1 MGSGL
6 LDFGEGSEENFG
18 ELSGERF
25 GGLFGTQGQSEEHS
39 AELFKE
45 RETLFVEVI
54 LPLSLAKNY
63 MYRVPFELNEQTE
76 VGKRVVVQFG
86 KNKIYTALIKSISQT
101 APEHYQA
108 KYIIDVVDEHPII
121 TPQQLQ
127 LWDWMT
133 NYYLCNEG
141 DVMSAALPTGLK
153 LASETIIV
161 LKEDNDSETEESEQ
175 VLTEK
180 EAALITALNSQK
192 RLTIDEVSVLLG
204 QKTVYPIINSLIEK
218 GLIYI
223 AEEVVE
229 KYKPLLK
236 SFVSLN
242 PFYQEEE
249 HLKELF
255 SILER
260 APKQLN
266 ALLTFIKLYRQQ
278 DLIPKQQ
285 LLEESDCGQAAFKAL
300 QDKEIFK
307 VVKRPVSRLKENED
321 DFILNFELSEVQNKA
336 LTQIEA
342 SFEEKDVVLLHGITA
357 SGKTQVYIKL
367 IEKAIEKGG
376 QVLFLLPEI
385 ALTTQIVQRIQRYFG
400 DAIGVY
406 HSKFNNNERVE
417 IWNKVLNGKYR
428 VVLGARS
435 AVFLPF
441 KELKLIVVDE
451 EHESSYK
458 QQEPSPR
465 YQARD
470 VAVLLAHLHQAK
482 AVLGS
487 ATPSI
492 ESYYNAVNNKY
503 GLVTM
508 NERFGGVE
516 LPVHE
521 VVSISEETKK
531 KKMVSYFSSK
541 LIDEIAY
548 TMEQKEQV
556 ILFQNRRGYA
566 TILICATCGYAP
578 KCVSCDVSLTYHKT
592 SGKLHCHYCGYHQ
605 SSINI
610 CPACGSVHIE
620 QKGFGTERVE
630 EELSLIFPDAK
641 IARLD
646 VDSTRTKNGLMQIIT
661 DFQDKKTDILIGT
674 QMVAKGLDFDNVTL
688 IGVIN
693 ADTLFNYPDFR
704 AFERSYQLLAQ
715 VAGRAGRRNKQG
727 KVIIQ
732 AYDDQ
737 HRIIRQVI
745 DNKYLEMY
753 NDELTE
759 RRQFLY
765 PPFTRMIFIN
775 IKHKDQDLLNVAAQR
790 FATVLRGQLGRRVL
804 GPEQPMVSRIRNYY
818 IKQVIIKAD
827 KESSIQK
834 VKSILKETILQF
846 QSEKDFRAVNIQ
858 VDVDPY

>member
-1 MGSGL
+1 MVEQE
-6 LDFGEGSEENFG
+6 DT
-18 ELSGERF
+18 
-25 GGLFGTQGQSEEHS
+25 GLFEFQ
-39 AELFKE
+39 E
-45 RETLFVEVI
+45 RETFFVEVI

-63 MYRVPFELNEQTE
+63 IYRVPFELNAEIAI
-76 VGKRVVVQFG
+76 GKRVVVQFG
-86 KNKIYTALIKSISQT
+86 KNKIYTALVKSISKQ
-101 APEHYQA
+101 APELYQA
-108 KYIIDVVDEHPII
+108 KYIIDVVDQYPII
-121 TPQQLQ
+121 TSSQLE

-133 NYYLCNEG
+133 AYYLCNEG
-141 DVMSAALPTGLK
+141 DVMSAALPAGLK

-161 LKEDNDSETEESEQ
+161 IKEDVFLEEQ
-175 VLTEK
+175 ILTVK
-180 EAALITALNSQK
+180 ERTILDALSKRQK
-192 RLTIDEVSVLLG
+192 LTIDEVSALLG
-204 QKTVYPIINSLIEK
+204 QKTVYPIINSLLEK
-218 GLIYI
+218 GLVYI
-223 AEEVVE
+223 AEEVIE
-229 KYKPLLK
+229 KYRPLLK
-236 SFVSLN
+236 SFITLH

-255 SILER
+255 GQLEK
-260 APKQLN
+260 APKQLD
-266 ALLTFIKLYRQQ
+266 ALLSYIKLSRQGQ
-278 DLIPKQQ
+278 VVSKQQ
-285 LLEESDCGQAAFKAL
+285 LLEDSGCGPAPLKSL
-300 QDKEIFK
+300 QEKNVFVLE
-307 VVKRPVSRLKENED
+307 KRPVSRLKENDD
-321 DFILNFELSEVQNKA
+321 DFVMNFELSTDQQRA
-336 LTQIEA
+336 LAEIEA
-342 SFEEKDVVLLHGITA
+342 GFEEKDVVLLHGVTA

-367 IEKAIEKGG
+367 IERAIEKGG

-417 IWNKVLNGKYR
+417 IWNKVLNGTYR

-441 KELKLIVVDE
+441 KDLKLIVVDE
-451 EHESSYK
+451 EHEGSYK

-470 VAVLLAHLHQAK
+470 VAVYLAHLYKAK
-482 AVLGS
+482 TVLGS
-487 ATPSI
+487 ATPGI
-492 ESYYNAVNNKY
+492 ESYFNALHGKY
-503 GLVTM
+503 GLVKLD
-508 NERFGGVE
+508 ERYGGVE
-516 LPVHE
+516 LPVQE
-521 VVSISEETKK
+521 VISISEETKK
-531 KKMVSYFSSK
+531 KKMISYFSAR
-541 LIDEIAY
+541 LIEEIEFTLAN
-548 TMEQKEQV
+548 KEQV

-578 KCVSCDVSLTYHKT
+578 KCVNCDVSLTYHKT

-646 VDSTRTKNGLMQIIT
+646 VDSTRTRNGLQQIIS
-661 DFQDKKTDILIGT
+661 DFQEKKTEILIGT

-693 ADTLFNYPDFR
+693 ADTLLNYPDFR

-715 VAGRAGRRNKQG
+715 VAGRAGRRDKQG

-732 AYDDQ
+732 AYDDD
-737 HRIIRQVI
+737 HRIIKQVI
-745 DNKYLEMY
+745 DNKYVEMY
-753 NDELTE
+753 QEEVSE
-759 RRQFLY
+759 RRQFHY
-765 PPFTRMIFIN
+765 PPFTRLIFIN
-775 IKHKDQDLLNVAAQR
+775 IRHKDQNLLNVAAQR
-790 FATVLRGQLGRRVL
+790 FATTLRAQLGHRVL
-804 GPEQPMVSRIRNYY
+804 GPEQPMVSRVRNYY
-818 IKQVIIKAD
+818 IKQVIIKSEKDA
-827 KESSIQK
+827 SVQK

-846 QSEKDFRAVNIQ
+846 QAEKDFRSVNVQ

>member
-1 MGSGL
+1 MANEL
-6 LDFGEGSEENFG
+6 LEFS
-18 ELSGERF
+18 
-25 GGLFGTQGQSEEHS
+25 
-39 AELFKE
+39 E

-63 MYRVPFELNEQTE
+63 LYRVPFDLNSEVA

-86 KNKIYTALIKSISQT
+86 KNKIYTALIKTISQT
-101 APEHYQA
+101 APGLYQA
-108 KYIIDVVDEHPII
+108 KYIIDVVDEQPVI
-121 TPQQLQ
+121 TAAQLQ

-133 NYYLCNEG
+133 GYYLCNEG

-161 LKEDNDSETEESEQ
+161 LKEDVLQEEA
-175 VLTEK
+175 LTQK
-180 EAALITALNSQK
+180 ESILIDALNHQK
-192 RLTIDEVSVLLG
+192 RLTIADVSALLG
-204 QKTVYPIINSLIEK
+204 QKTVYPIINTLLEK
-218 GLIYI
+218 GLVYV

-229 KYKPLLK
+229 KYRPLLK
-236 SFVSLN
+236 SFVALN
-242 PFYQEEE
+242 VFYREEE
-249 HLKELF
+249 NLKQLF
-255 SILER
+255 AILER

-266 ALLTFIKLYRQQ
+266 ALLTFIKLSRKQN
-278 DLIPKQQ
+278 LISKSQ
-285 LLEESDCGQAAFKAL
+285 LLEESDCGQAAFKTL
-300 QDKEIFK
+300 LDKEIFT
-307 VVKRPVSRLKENED
+307 VEKRPVSRLKENDD
-321 DFILNFELSEVQNKA
+321 DFVLNFELSVAQQQA
-336 LTQIEA
+336 FTGIEIE
-342 SFEEKDVVLLHGITA
+342 FEQKDVVLLHGITA
-357 SGKTQVYIKL
+357 SGKTQIYIKL
-367 IEKAIEKGG
+367 IEKAIEQGG

-470 VAVLLAHLHQAK
+470 VAVYLAHLHQAK
-482 AVLGS
+482 TVLGS

-492 ESYYNAVNNKY
+492 ESYYNAISQKY
-503 GLVTM
+503 GLVTL

-516 LPVHE
+516 LPLHE

-531 KKMVSYFSSK
+531 KKMVSYFSGK
-541 LIDEIAY
+541 LIESISLAL
-548 TMEQKEQV
+548 EQKEQV

-578 KCVSCDVSLTYHKT
+578 KCVNCDVSLTYHKT

-630 EELSLIFPDAK
+630 EELSLVFPDAK

-646 VDSTRTKNGLMQIIT
+646 VDSTRTRNGLQQLIS
-661 DFQDKKTDILIGT
+661 DFQEKKTDILIGT

-693 ADTLFNYPDFR
+693 ADTLLNYPDFR

-715 VAGRAGRRNKQG
+715 VAGRAGRRDKQG

-732 AYDDQ
+732 AYDDS
-737 HRIIRQVI
+737 HRIIRQVM
-745 DNKYLEMY
+745 DNQYLEMY
-753 NDELTE
+753 KDELAE
-759 RRQFLY
+759 RLQFHY
-765 PPFTRMIFIN
+765 PPFTRLIFVN
-775 IKHKDQDLLNVAAQR
+775 IKHKDQHLLNVAAQR
-790 FATVLRGQLGRRVL
+790 FATVLRAQLGPRVL
-804 GPEQPMVSRIRNYY
+804 GPEQPMVARIRNYY
-818 IKQVIIKAD
+818 IKQVIIKTD
-827 KESSIQK
+827 KDTSVQK
-834 VKSILKETILQF
+834 VKSVLKNTILDF
-846 QSEKDFRAVNIQ
+846 QAEKEYRSVNIQ

>member
-1 MGSGL
+1 MDAGL
-6 LDFGEGSEENFG
+6 LE
-18 ELSGERF
+18 
-25 GGLFGTQGQSEEHS
+25 
-39 AELFKE
+39 FKE

-54 LPLSLAKNY
+54 LPLSLSKNY
-63 MYRVPFELNEQTE
+63 TYRVPFELNEQVE

-86 KNKIYTALIKSISQT
+86 KNKIYTALIKSIGHA
-101 APEHYQA
+101 APELYQA
-108 KYIIDVVDEHPII
+108 KYIIDVVDEHPVI
-121 TPQQLQ
+121 TRNQLQ
-127 LWDWMT
+127 LWEWMT
-133 NYYLCNEG
+133 GYYLCNEG

-161 LKEDNDSETEESEQ
+161 LQEDAVAEE
-175 VLTEK
+175 VLTDK
-180 EAALITALNSQK
+180 ESILITALNSQK
-192 RLTIDEVSVLLG
+192 RLTIDAVSALLG
-204 QKTVYPIINSLIEK
+204 QKTVYPIINSLLEK
-218 GLIYI
+218 GLVYI

-242 PFYQEEE
+242 TFYQDEEN
-249 HLKELF
+249 LKQLF
-255 SILER
+255 GILER

-266 ALLTFIKLYRQQ
+266 ALITYIKLSRQQ
-278 DLIPKQQ
+278 DVVSKQQ
-285 LLEESDCGQAAFKAL
+285 LLEESDCGQAAFKTL
-300 QDKEIFK
+300 LDKEIFK
-307 VVKRPVSRLKENED
+307 VEKRPVSRLRENDD
-321 DFILNFELSEVQNKA
+321 DFVLNFQLSEIQHKA
-336 LTQIEA
+336 LTEIEQQ
-342 SFEEKDVVLLHGITA
+342 FEEKDVVLLHGITA
-357 SGKTQVYIKL
+357 SGKTQIYIKL

-417 IWNKVLNGKYR
+417 IWNKVLNGRYR

-441 KELKLIVVDE
+441 KDLKLIVVDE

-470 VAVLLAHLHQAK
+470 MAVYLAHLHQAK

-492 ESYYNAVNNKY
+492 ESYYNAVNHKY
-503 GLVTM
+503 GLVTV

-516 LPVHE
+516 LPLHD
-521 VVSISEETKK
+521 VVSISEETKR

-541 LIDEIAY
+541 LIDDIAH
-548 TMEQKEQV
+548 TMAQKEQV

-578 KCVSCDVSLTYHKT
+578 KCVNCDVSLTYHKT

-630 EELSLIFPDAK
+630 EELSLIFPEAK

-646 VDSTRTKNGLMQIIT
+646 VDSTRTKNGLQQIIS
-661 DFQDKKTDILIGT
+661 DFQEKKTDILIGT

-715 VAGRAGRRNKQG
+715 VAGRAGRRDKQG

-732 AYDDQ
+732 AYDDS
-737 HRIIRQVI
+737 HRIIKQVI
-745 DNKYLEMY
+745 ENKYLEMY
-753 NDELTE
+753 HDELAE
-759 RRQFLY
+759 RRQFHY
-765 PPFTRMIFIN
+765 PPFTRLIFIN

-790 FATVLRGQLGRRVL
+790 FATALRVQLGSRVL
-804 GPEQPMVSRIRNYY
+804 GPEQPMVARIRNYY
-818 IKQVIIKAD
+818 IKQVILKSD
-827 KESSIQK
+827 KDTAIQK
-834 VKSILKETILQF
+834 LKSILKETIVQF
-846 QSEKDFRAVNIQ
+846 QSEKDYRAVNIQ